1 MDKTSERLFKQ
12 QRVVIERLCSS
23 YANGRIGH
31 AYVFEGERGTGKME
45 TAQFFTKLLLC
56 ESPENSVPCGT
67 CHSCRRITSGN
78 HPNLTVIHPDGQDIK
93 KDQMSDLI
101 FQMTKKGYESGRK
114 IYIISAADR
123 MNVAAANTL
132 LKFLEE
138 PEGDVTALL
147 LTDSY
152 QSILPTIQSRC
163 QRVSFIPPSREALM
177 TKLEEKGVTASMAAT
192 VTMVT
197 ASEEEAF
204 LLAGDEQFA
213 QRRKTVLKLIEASD
227 RHIHEA
233 LLFIQTDWAPLF
245 KEKEETAM
253 GLDLLLYAYRDVV
266 AIKAGLQSTPTF
278 PDQQELIRNLAMK
291 MTYSQL
297 SATMETIMQ
306 AKKKLHGNMNRM
318 LLMEQLMLSVQEG
331 LLVV

>member
-1 MDKTSERLFKQ
+1 MDQTSERLFKQ

-23 YANGRIGH
+23 YAKGRIGH

-56 ESPENSVPCGT
+56 ESPEDSVPCGT

-177 TKLEEKGVTASMAAT
+177 TKLKEKGVTASMAAT

-266 AIKAGLQSTPTF
+266 ATKAGLQSTPTF